1 MEETNTTTT
10 TSKETT
16 MPSKA
21 ETIPEKDTVV
31 DLRIRSTKT
40 NESTSLEV
48 SKDLLDLTCKAW
60 EVIKEL
66 FGK

>member
-1 MEETNTTTT
+1 MAEINTTTT

-21 ETIPEKDTVV
+21 ETTLEKDTVV